1 MFCLPSRAT
10 GLYQMSILNPT
21 VIIVSERQL
30 NSMGTTGEKLP
41 YNPAKE

>member
-1 MFCLPSRAT
+1 
-10 GLYQMSILNPT
+10 

-41 YNPAKE
+41 YNPAKEWMNQTDAN